1 LIRHAALLCT
11 LAICAGLQAQEQG
24 RLDSS
29 ETLFSVMAAVN
40 VGLPEPAPVVGEH
53 LAGRKIDV
61 LSELRNFVVSHHPPG
76 TPVNWSPYIS
86 FALSSGGPP
95 DFKPNFTG
103 LEEPPDLFQLEGF
116 RGLLIRFYREAALH
130 ELWTKLEP
138 AYQREID
145 RYHEPVTRVLLE
157 ANAYLRNPTSG
168 YMGRRFFVLVE
179 MLAPP
184 NQVHTRSYKDDYFI
198 VITPAPQP
206 RVEQVRHAYLHY
218 LLDPLTSKFSESV
231 MKKRSLGDFAQGA
244 PALDESYK
252 SDFLLLTTESLIRA
266 IEARLDRK
274 PAAVQESLMAGYI
287 LTPFFSEALPLYE
300 KQETAM
306 RMYFPDMMASMDVKK
321 ESKRL
326 DAVDLTVAPPKPVT
340 AAIERTP
347 EPPRE
352 PAEKTLE
359 EAEKLYEAHDFEKA
373 GAAFQKALV
382 QTEQKP
388 LHARVYYGLAR
399 IAALNRDPQLAEQL
413 FQKTLESSPDA
424 HTRAWSEVYLGRLA
438 QASTTPEEAVEH
450 YRAALAVDG
459 APAKARQAAEEGL
472 RKTSK

>member
-1 LIRHAALLCT
+1 LIRHAAFLCT
-11 LAICAGLQAQEQG
+11 LALCAGLQAQEQG

-40 VGLPEPAPVVGEH
+40 VGLPEPAAVVRDH
-53 LAGRKIDV
+53 IAGRKIDV
-61 LSELRNFVVSHHPPG
+61 LSELRNFVVSHHREG
-76 TPVNWSPYIS
+76 TPVDWSPYIS
-86 FALSSGGPP
+86 FALSSSGPP

-103 LEEPPDLFQLEGF
+103 LEEPPDLPQLEGF
-116 RGLLIRFYREAALH
+116 RGLLIRFYREAALND
-130 ELWTKLEP
+130 LWNKLQPE
-138 AYQREID
+138 YQREIA
-145 RYHEPVTRVLLE
+145 RYHEPVSRVLLE

-168 YMGRRFFVLVE
+168 YMGRRFFVFVE

-198 VITPAPQP
+198 VVTPTPKP
-206 RVEQVRHAYLHY
+206 HVEQVRHAYLHY
-218 LLDPLTSKFSESV
+218 LLDPLTAKFSEVV

-244 PALDESYK
+244 AALDESYK

-266 IEARLDRK
+266 IETRLDRK
-274 PAAVQESLMAGYI
+274 PAAVQASLMEGYI
-287 LTPFFSEALPLYE
+287 LTPFFSEALPAYE

-306 RMYFPDMMASMDVKK
+306 RMYFPDMVASMDIRK

-326 DAVDLTVAPPKPVT
+326 DGVDLTVAPPKSATAPVD
-340 AAIERTP
+340 RTP

-352 PAEKTLE
+352 LAEKTID
-359 EAEKLYEAHDFEKA
+359 EAERFYEARDLEKA
-373 GAAFQKALV
+373 GSAFQKALL
-382 QTEQKP
+382 QTEKKP

-413 FQKTLESSPDA
+413 FHKTLELSPDA

-450 YRAALAVDG
+450 YRAALAVEG